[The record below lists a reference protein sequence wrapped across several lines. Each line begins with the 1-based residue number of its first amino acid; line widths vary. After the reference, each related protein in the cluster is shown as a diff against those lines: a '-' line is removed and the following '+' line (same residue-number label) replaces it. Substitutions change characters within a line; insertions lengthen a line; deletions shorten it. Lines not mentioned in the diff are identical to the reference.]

1 MHVARLNLQLSLVSW
16 FHGFRVSGFLVSW
29 FLVSWFHPNRG
40 RDRYRYRDR
49 LFNHEHTGW
58 HRSGFWGTPR
68 GVPDF
73 HEVSCVSGFHPNRG
87 RDRYRYRDRLFNHEH
102 TGWHCSGFYPQIYTD
117 YADFWGTARVFGE
130 RQGES
135 LIFMKFHGFM
145 VSGFHPNRGRDRY
158 RYRYRDRDRRP
169 ATRDIRP
176 ATIDRDARVSDTSG
190 RPSRGDIRSDGR
202 SGRPYR
208 LADTL
213 VPHTHWSPKLRRLR
227 LRRSGATKGWD

>member
-117 YADFWGTARVFGE
+117 YADFWGIARVFGE

-135 LIFMKFHGFM
+135 LIFMKFHVFHGFIQIGIGIGIG
-145 VSGFHPNRGRDRY
+145 SDCFTTEHNRLTVLQPHSLTAFEIAGAARIS
-158 RYRYRDRDRRP
+158 
-169 ATRDIRP
+169 IRQNP
-176 ATIDRDARVSDTSG
+176 MFAG
-190 RPSRGDIRSDGR
+190 
-202 SGRPYR
+202 
-208 LADTL
+208 LC
-213 VPHTHWSPKLRRLR
+213 
-227 LRRSGATKGWD
+227 